1 MKSKKTIVLAGLV
14 VILVAAMSLTA
25 GGDKA
30 AKLAKMKADLNL
42 SDQQVS
48 QIDAKITQLQPLG
61 ERVYALKDELKA
73 LQAASTPDQKAI
85 SAKESEL
92 MAAKKEYTEK
102 WNAALK
108 SVLSAEQ
115 WAKYE
120 QMQSSYKKSVEA
132 KRN

>member
-1 MKSKKTIVLAGLV
+1 MKSKNPILLV
-14 VILVAAMSLTA
+14 GVAVILVAAMTLVA

-30 AKLAKMKADLNL
+30 AKLAKLKADLNL

-48 QIDAKITQLQPLG
+48 QLDAKMTQMEPLSASIG
-61 ERVYALKDELKA
+61 TLKDELKA
-73 LQAASTPDQKAI
+73 LQGASTPDTKAI

-92 MAAKKEYTEK
+92 MAAKKEYKEK

-108 SVLSAEQ
+108 SVLSADQ

-120 QMQSSYKKSVEA
+120 QTQSNYQKPVEA
-132 KRN
+132 KKY